1 MENERQRVRLRNVA
15 SLPVGGTVP
24 FAIPGSE
31 STGFAVNTTQGLRA
45 WLNRCDHWPVPLD
58 MDDGD
63 FVSPLSGLVTCK
75 SHGAAYDPASGHCLM
90 GPCRG
95 AQLHAFA
102 LEIEGEDAWVDCG
115 DPGSLPKLYP

>member
-1 MENERQRVRLRNVA
+1 VENERQRIRLENA
-15 SLPVGGTVP
+15 AGLAVGETML
-24 FAIPGSE
+24 FRIPGSE
-31 STGFAVNTTQGLRA
+31 NTGFLVNTPVGLRA

-63 FVSPLSGLVTCK
+63 FISPLSGLVTCK

-102 LEIEGEDAWVDCG
+102 VELDGEGAWIDCG
-115 DPGSLPKLYP
+115 DTASLPKLYP